1 MPRKT
6 DNRNDSNEDGNSE
19 KTYFQIDRFI
29 QQNSEWFYMMREGVE
44 RGPFPTKDDAQDDLA
59 SLLMDISHKERF
71 GIQHIDSTPT

>member
-1 MPRKT
+1 MPRKN
-6 DNRNDSNEDGNSE
+6 DNRNDNNKNE
-19 KTYFQIDRFI
+19 KTYFQMDRFI

-59 SLLMDISHKERF
+59 SLLIDITYKERF